1 MGQVIGYSK
10 HGMIPWYAMKYDQP
24 LTLVAFQDLFLRF
37 RKRIPGYPRN
47 SWAKSPSKRWFKTY
61 IPFHGANSATEQPL
75 TQPLLT
81 LVTTCCV
88 SAACVPR
95 VVLNLVI
102 GKGQADLALA
112 PGANDA
118 RSNESAGG
126 KQVHQLLGNRILKSV
141 VK

>member
-1 MGQVIGYSK
+1 MKFMGE
-10 HGMIPWYAMKYDQP
+10 IPIE
-24 LTLVAFQDLFLRF
+24 TLVQDLYSIF
-37 RKRIPGYPRN
+37 N
-47 SWAKSPSKRWFKTY
+47 
-61 IPFHGANSATEQPL
+61 GANSATHQPL
-75 TQPLLT
+75 MQPLLT

-88 SAACVPR
+88 SAAHRVPR

-118 RSNESAGG
+118 RSNESAVG